1 MIYSKQ
7 SADAVLE
14 KYFDAFIKNAS
25 TVIFDTVE
33 NLELGAGRAFMTVSP
48 EIIPELTMY
57 PQYNEIIKKYLSA
70 NRELILV
77 ENKRMVMAILTIVNN
92 TDTLS
97 KLIKITIDVA
107 FTQIPQ
113 ESQEKIIAAFPD
125 FVMSYGS
132 MQIAKQA
139 TKMATMIALT
149 EVISSIIVNK
159 ISLDPDVL
167 RKTKTK
173 TITSASLIAIQ
184 IYAIVEKA
192 SRSARKL
199 RRENSIVYNK
209 LYQEKIEMLY
219 FLIEK
224 KVGVLMDSIKRKSTD
239 EIIQALKFI
248 L

>member
-167 RKTKTK
+167 RKTKT
-173 TITSASLIAIQ
+173 ITSASLIAIQ

>member
-92 TDTLS
+92 ADTLS

-125 FVMSYGS
+125 FVMSHGS

-167 RKTKTK
+167 RKTK